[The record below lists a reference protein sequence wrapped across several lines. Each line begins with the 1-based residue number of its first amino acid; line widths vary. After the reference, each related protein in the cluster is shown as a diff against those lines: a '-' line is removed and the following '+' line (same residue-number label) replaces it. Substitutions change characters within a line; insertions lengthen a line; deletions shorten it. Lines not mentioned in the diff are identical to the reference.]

1 MNQFDWVCYR
11 GYSGTRRRTRTET
24 YYDTQVKYEYI
35 VKNVTFSSDKISHV
49 KIDTTC
55 RDCAYAVRNKYNK
68 GSVVPVHYH
77 PEQPDEAVLE
87 AGLQARTFLPLS
99 DGNFRVHAWDIIFT
113 AHLFWQ
119 RNARQGLAGVVR

>member
-55 RDCAYAVRNKYNK
+55 RDCAYAVRNKYKK
-68 GSVVPVHYH
+68 GSVVQVHYN

-87 AGLQARTFLPLS
+87 AGLQAGTFLPLVM
-99 DGNFRVHAWDIIFT
+99 GIF
-113 AHLFWQ
+113 ACMLGILFLLLTFFGKEMPDKALQ
-119 RNARQGLAGVVR
+119 ES